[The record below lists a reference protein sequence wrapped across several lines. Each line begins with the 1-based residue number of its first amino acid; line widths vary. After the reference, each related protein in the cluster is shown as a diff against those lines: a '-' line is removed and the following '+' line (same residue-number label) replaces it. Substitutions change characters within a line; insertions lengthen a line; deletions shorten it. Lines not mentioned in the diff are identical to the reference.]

1 MSDSVF
7 WLIVSICFVI
17 LGIMFMLYGWGTAP
31 NGGWGWFCTLGL
43 FVILTGAIL
52 AGATAE
58 AKGDEED
65 EE

>member
-1 MSDSVF
+1 MSDNVF
-7 WLIVSICFVI
+7 WLLVSSGIVV
-17 LGIMFMLYGWGTAP
+17 LGVMLMIYGWGTAP